1 VYFSQRVAD
10 ASLEAG
16 AGLGASQRCG
26 TTPGASQIGAGPGP
40 EGADTG
46 VAGLD
51 GDEIHEKTFE
61 RGVSQT
67 SYDRVAA
74 WLNGNTYTAAQ
85 AASEADGGTSLG
97 FSRCIV
103 PQPVTM

>member
-1 VYFSQRVAD
+1 MRLSEDIDR
-10 ASLEAG
+10 
-16 AGLGASQRCG
+16 
-26 TTPGASQIGAGPGP
+26 
-40 EGADTG
+40 
-46 VAGLD
+46 
-51 GDEIHEKTFE
+51 

>member
-1 VYFSQRVAD
+1 MHI
-10 ASLEAG
+10 
-16 AGLGASQRCG
+16 G

-61 RGVSQT
+61 RRAKFGLTLS
-67 SYDRVAA
+67 
-74 WLNGNTYTAAQ
+74 
-85 AASEADGGTSLG
+85 
-97 FSRCIV
+97 
-103 PQPVTM
+103 